1 MGSAVGSALRAAS
14 DRLSSSRRLA
24 GDRDRSLHT
33 APTEHSETQK
43 RRGMN
48 SRSKS
53 EPQAVELQAEAQSDQ
68 RSWPHLDRE
77 RDRCRLGLR
86 DLERRLPSPP
96 RPRSPTNREDS
107 PRSRPSATSSF

>member
-43 RRGMN
+43 RWDDEPEA
-48 SRSKS
+48 SRNHKLLSCK
-53 EPQAVELQAEAQSDQ
+53 Q
-68 RSWPHLDRE
+68 RHSQIE
-77 RDRCRLGLR
+77 VVAA
-86 DLERRLPSPP
+86 
-96 RPRSPTNREDS
+96 
-107 PRSRPSATSSF
+107 PRSRA